1 VLRSARVRTSV
12 QAAAHKEFP
21 ILGLPAAS
29 PFLRWAGSK
38 RQHVPMLRRYWH
50 RSFRRYV
57 EPFAGSAALFF
68 AIRPRR
74 AVLGD
79 LNDDLVRTFKVVAA
93 DAGAV
98 SNALSRLP
106 VGRAN
111 YYIVRAL
118 KPEQLDPTERAAR
131 FIYLNRFCFNGLFR
145 TNTLGEFN
153 VPYGAPKTT
162 NVPTRDQLIACGALL
177 RRASI
182 KRADFR
188 ETLGGVRSGDFVYLD
203 PPYAVSNRRVFV
215 EYGSSIFAEK
225 DLQELGDLLAE
236 IESRGATFLI
246 SYADCRE
253 ARRALGRWPRRRVPV
268 RRNVAGFSGARRTQ
282 YELFFSNLTAF

>member
-1 VLRSARVRTSV
+1 MHTEATIPLA
-12 QAAAHKEFP
+12 
-21 ILGLPAAS
+21 LN

-38 RQHVPMLRRYWH
+38 RQHVPMLKAFWNDSY
-50 RSFRRYV
+50 RRYV

-74 AVLGD
+74 ALLGD
-79 LNDDLVRTFKVVAA
+79 LNEDLVQTFKAVAA
-93 DAGAV
+93 DPRAV
-98 SNALSRLP
+98 SEALHRLEP
-106 VGRAN
+106 GRSN
-111 YYIVRAL
+111 YYLVRSLPPSSLGPA
-118 KPEQLDPTERAAR
+118 ERAAR

-145 TNTLGEFN
+145 TNPRGEFN

-162 NVPTRDQLIACGALL
+162 NVPTAEHLFACGVLL

-182 KRADFR
+182 SHADFR
-188 ETLGGVRSGDFVYLD
+188 ETLARVRSGDFVYLD

-215 EYGSSIFAEK
+215 QYGSSVFSAK
-225 DLQELGDLLAE
+225 DLRELGVLLAGMAR
-236 IESRGATFLI
+236 RGATFLL

-253 ARRALGRWPRRRVPV
+253 AREALGRWPSKRVPV

-282 YELFFSNLTAF
+282 YELFFSNATAF